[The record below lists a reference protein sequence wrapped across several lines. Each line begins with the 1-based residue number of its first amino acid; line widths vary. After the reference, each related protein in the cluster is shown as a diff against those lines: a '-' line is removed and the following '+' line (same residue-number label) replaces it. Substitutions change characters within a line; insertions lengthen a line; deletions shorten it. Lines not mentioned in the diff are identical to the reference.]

1 MYFQRVD
8 IEDFKYCL
16 WSKEEFE
23 TGYDLGKWELF
34 NPQGQLVARCNGS
47 KVTVLPGYL
56 WDGTTVIGYVYE
68 DPVTMHASLIHD
80 VLYNAHKNP
89 DNVSVPFSLY
99 TADKIFLDEFV
110 RRKHR
115 FVSLFE
121 LLVLSVVAEQESS
134 RNIRTVAVDF
144 TTKVNEYYVAEF

>member
-1 MYFQRVD
+1 MYYQRVD
-8 IEDFKYCL
+8 IEDFKYRL

-23 TGYDLGKWELF
+23 TDYDLGKWELF

-56 WDGTTVIGYVYE
+56 WDGTTVIGYIYE

-80 VLYNAHKNP
+80 VLYNAYKNP

-99 TADKIFLDEFV
+99 TADKIF
-110 RRKHR
+110 
-115 FVSLFE
+115 
-121 LLVLSVVAEQESS
+121 
-134 RNIRTVAVDF
+134 RNYMKANYKCFFHKYIFPNLYLAGLCTLGIPWKF
-144 TTKVNEYYVAEF
+144 GNNNYYRLKKGEN